1 MTKQQSDTHDK
12 FPTARQDA
20 QRSAEYRQTPQ
31 TRAPSYR
38 LAYTD
43 TEFLMRED
51 LRPVRLQLEL
61 LKPELVLQEQ
71 NIEST
76 IVVFGSARLPPP
88 DLAQQTLAAA
98 EKALASAYPT

>member
-20 QRSAEYRQTPQ
+20 QRSAEHRQTPQ

-43 TEFLMRED
+43 TEFLMREY
-51 LRPVRLQLEL
+51 
-61 LKPELVLQEQ
+61 
-71 NIEST
+71 S
-76 IVVFGSARLPPP
+76 
-88 DLAQQTLAAA
+88 
-98 EKALASAYPT
+98 